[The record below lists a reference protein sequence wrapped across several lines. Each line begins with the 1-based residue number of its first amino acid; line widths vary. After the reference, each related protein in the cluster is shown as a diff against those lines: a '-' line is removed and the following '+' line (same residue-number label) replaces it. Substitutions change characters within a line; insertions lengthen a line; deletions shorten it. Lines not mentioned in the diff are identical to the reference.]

1 MIRQLYSSLH
11 VNGDDNV
18 AHYGNDDV
26 NYGDNDDNDNGA
38 EAQKPKTIR
47 KIPDSL
53 KLLGNLEIIWKIRT
67 VLKSSEKLVIIQKN
81 LDS

>member
-26 NYGDNDDNDNGA
+26 NYGDNDDNDRGA
-38 EAQKPKTIR
+38 KTDH
-47 KIPDSL
+47 PDNSRQF
-53 KLLGNLEIIWKIRT
+53 ETAW
-67 VLKSSEKLVIIQKN
+67 KSSGKSGQ
-81 LDS
+81 S

>member
-26 NYGDNDDNDNGA
+26 NYGDNDDNDNGS
-38 EAQKPKTIR
+38 EAQKPTIWTIR
-47 KIPDSL
+47 QF
-53 KLLGNLEIIWKIRT
+53 ET
-67 VLKSSEKLVIIQKN
+67 A
-81 LDS
+81 